1 MFEAL
6 GISAAGTQMII
17 VFFVLL
23 ALRVPV
29 AFSLGLSAIYAM
41 WKIGFG
47 LDLAGDLIATGITKF
62 SLLAIP
68 FFILAGTLM
77 GSLGIAERMI
87 RFFRVA
93 VGGLPGGMGM
103 VGTVVCLFWGAV
115 SGSGPASVAAI
126 GPMIIKGMEEDGYDR
141 AFAAGLVVTGAAF
154 SIVIPPSIGLVI
166 YGVIAETSIS
176 RLFIAAII
184 PGIFMALTMLA
195 VLPFARRNPAKAAAS
210 TSGTLNAL
218 SPSPYAGDNR
228 RDALWHAFRDSFWG
242 LMTPVVI
249 LGGIYSGIFT
259 PTEAAIVAT
268 VYALLVG
275 ALAYRTLNAKV
286 LYDALGSAAASSSV
300 VMLIVA
306 YASLFGWVVT
316 VDDLVGSY
324 SGALLGLSDNG
335 WVILFVIMVIL
346 LIAGMFMDPVTVM
359 FIALPIFLP
368 VAREMGWDPVWFGV
382 LVMVNLAI
390 GLITPPVGI
399 NLYVAA
405 NVTKLSIERVAWGTM
420 PFLLASLGGI
430 VVVALVPQMSLMLV
444 DWLR

>member
-1 MFEAL
+1 MFDL
-6 GISAAGTQMII
+6 FPGLPAGTEMVIL
-17 VFFVLL
+17 FFILL

-41 WKIGFG
+41 WQIGFG
-47 LDLAGDLIATGITKF
+47 LELAGDLIATGITKF

-87 RFFRVA
+87 RFFRVLIGA
-93 VGGLPGGMGM
+93 TPGGMGV
-103 VGTVVCLFWGAV
+103 VGTTVCLFWGAV

-126 GPMIIKGMEEDGYDR
+126 GPMIIKGMEEDGYPK
-141 AFAAGLVVTGAAF
+141 AYAAGLVCTGAAL

-176 RLFIAAII
+176 HLFLAAIL
-184 PGIFMALTMLA
+184 PGLFMGGMMLLT
-195 VLPFARRNPAKAAAS
+195 LPFAKPKAGHAAS
-210 TSGTLNAL
+210 LEKL
-218 SPSPYAGDNR
+218 SPMPHADKSYGQR
-228 RDALWHAFRDSFWG
+228 LWLSFKESFWG

-259 PTEAAIVAT
+259 PTEAALVAT

-275 ALAYRTLNAKV
+275 GLIYRTLTLSG
-286 LYDALGSAAASSSV
+286 LYHSLSNAAASSAT
-300 VMLIVA
+300 VMLVVA

-316 VDDLVGSY
+316 VEDLVGSY
-324 SGALLGLSDNG
+324 SGALLGLSGNEG
-335 WVILFVIMVIL
+335 VILLVIMLIL
-346 LIAGMFMDPVTVM
+346 LIAGMFMDAVTVM
-359 FIALPIFLP
+359 FICLPIFMP
-368 VAREMGWDPVWFGV
+368 VVRELGWDPVWFGV

-405 NVTKLSIERVAWGTM
+405 NVTRLPIERVARGAL
-420 PFLLASLGGI
+420 PFLLVCIIGLAVIGAFPQLSLGLLG
-430 VVVALVPQMSLMLV
+430 PTN
-444 DWLR
+444 

>member
-1 MFEAL
+1 MFEL
-6 GISAAGTQMII
+6 VGIQSAGTQMIV
-17 VFFVLL
+17 VFFLL
-23 ALRVPV
+23 MAVRLPV
-29 AFSLGLSAIYAM
+29 AFALGLSALYAM

-47 LDLAGDLIATGITKF
+47 LELAGDLIVTGIAKF

-93 VGGLPGGMGM
+93 VGGLPGGMGT
-103 VGTVVCLFWGAV
+103 VGTIVCLFWGAV

-126 GPMIIKGMEEDGYDR
+126 GPMIIKGMEDDGYDR

-176 RLFIAAII
+176 RLFIAAVI
-184 PGIFMALTMLA
+184 PGVFMALTMLV
-195 VLPFARRNPAKAAAS
+195 VLPLGRPRGQSAS
-210 TSGTLNAL
+210 PSLQAL
-218 SPSPYAGDNR
+218 SPDPYAGLPR
-228 RDALWHAFRDSFWG
+228 RRALWLSFRESFWG

-275 ALAYRTLNAKV
+275 GFAYRTLTLPG
-286 LYDALGSAAASSSV
+286 LYDALGIASASSAV

-335 WVILFVIMVIL
+335 WVILLVIMVIL

-368 VAREMGWDPVWFGV
+368 VARQMGWDPVWFGV

-405 NVTKLSIERVAWGTM
+405 NVTRLSIERVAWGAM
-420 PFLLASLGGI
+420 PFLLASLVGL
-430 VVVALVPQMSLMLV
+430 VVVAAFPGMSLILV
-444 DWLR
+444 EWLR

>member
-1 MFEAL
+1 MFEMI
-6 GISAAGTQMII
+6 GITSAGTQMIV
-17 VFFVLL
+17 VFFLL
-23 ALRVPV
+23 MALRVPV
-29 AFSLGLSAIYAM
+29 AFALGLSALYAM

-47 LDLAGDLIATGITKF
+47 LELAGDLIATGITKF

-68 FFILAGTLM
+68 FFILAGVLM

-93 VGGLPGGMGM
+93 VGGLPGGMGI

-126 GPMIIKGMEEDGYDR
+126 GPMIIKGMEDDGYDR

-184 PGIFMALTMLA
+184 PGIFMALTMVA
-195 VLPFARRNPAKAAAS
+195 VLPFARRRTAP
-210 TSGTLNAL
+210 SGSPSLLTL
-218 SPSPYAGDNR
+218 SPDPYAGLPR
-228 RDALWHAFRDSFWG
+228 GRALWLSFRESFWG

-268 VYALLVG
+268 VYALGVG
-275 ALAYRTLNAKV
+275 GLAYRTLTLAR
-286 LYDALGSAAASSSV
+286 LYDALGVAAASSAV

-316 VDDLVGSY
+316 VDDLVRSY
-324 SGALLGLSDNG
+324 SGALLGLSDQA
-335 WVILFVIMVIL
+335 WVILLVIMVIL

-368 VAREMGWDPVWFGV
+368 VARQMGWDPVWFGV

-405 NVTKLSIERVAWGTM
+405 NVTKLSIERVARGTM
-420 PFLLASLGGI
+420 PFLLASLVGII
-430 VVVALVPQMSLMLV
+430 VVAAVPQMSQLLV
-444 DWLR
+444 NWLR

>member
-1 MFEAL
+1 MFEAM
-6 GISAAGTQMII
+6 GITGAGTQMIV
-17 VFFVLL
+17 VFFLL
-23 ALRVPV
+23 MAVRVPV
-29 AFSLGLSAIYAM
+29 AFALGLSALYAM

-195 VLPFARRNPAKAAAS
+195 VLPFARRRNTAS
-210 TSGTLNAL
+210 SLHAL
-218 SPSPYAGDNR
+218 SPAPYADTTR
-228 RDALWHAFRDSFWG
+228 RDALWQSFRDSFWG

-275 ALAYRTLNAKV
+275 AFAYRTLNIGV
-286 LYDALGSAAASSSV
+286 LYDALGTAAASSAV

-324 SGALLGLSDNG
+324 STALLGLSDNG
-335 WVILFVIMVIL
+335 WVILLVIMVIL

-405 NVTKLSIERVAWGTM
+405 NITKLSIERVAWGTM
-420 PFLLASLGGI
+420 PFLLASLIGII
-430 VVVALVPQMSLMLV
+430 VVAMVPQMSLVLV

>member
-1 MFEAL
+1 MFEAI
-6 GISAAGTQMII
+6 GITGAGTQMIV
-17 VFFVLL
+17 VFFLL
-23 ALRVPV
+23 MAVRVPV
-29 AFSLGLSAIYAM
+29 AFALGLSALYAM

-47 LDLAGDLIATGITKF
+47 LELAGDLIATGITKF

-176 RLFIAAII
+176 QLFIAAII
-184 PGIFMALTMLA
+184 PGVFMALTMLA
-195 VLPFARRNPAKAAAS
+195 VLPLARRRPVTAGS
-210 TSGTLNAL
+210 PGLGSL
-218 SPSPYAGDNR
+218 SPDPYAALPR
-228 RDALWHAFRDSFWG
+228 RRALWLSFRESFWG
-242 LMTPVVI
+242 LMTPVAI

-268 VYALLVG
+268 VYALCVG
-275 ALAYRTLNAKV
+275 AFAYRTLTLQR
-286 LYDALGSAAASSSV
+286 LYDALGTAAASSAV

-316 VDDLVGSY
+316 IDDLVGSY
-324 SGALLGLSDNG
+324 STALLGLSDDG
-335 WVILFVIMVIL
+335 WVILLIVMIIL

-405 NVTKLSIERVAWGTM
+405 NVTKLSIERVARGTF
-420 PFLLASLGGI
+420 PFLLASLVGI
-430 VVVALVPQMSLMLV
+430 AIVAAVPRMSQILVE
-444 DWLR
+444 WLR